1 MTQSMDDQLKELF
14 KNKLREIQ
22 IKDQKLKK
30 EQTKDSRHK
39 KSYNQ
44 NKDYNKKQPKN
55 KNYNKGKDYQKK
67 NYGVVERHQ
76 LTEEEKIR
84 VDKIGEEAGVW
95 LEQNKAN
102 VSDNKKIIKETKL
115 KLLVMTF
122 ENYSE
127 IQKDMV
133 QML

>member
-1 MTQSMDDQLKELF
+1 MTQSMDDQLKDLF
-14 KNKLREIQ
+14 KSKLKEIQ
-22 IKDQKLKK
+22 MKDQKLKK
-30 EQTKDSRHK
+30 EQNKDPRHK

-44 NKDYNKKQPKN
+44 KTDYNKKKPKN
-55 KNYNKGKDYQKK
+55 KNYNKDYQKK

-76 LTEEEKIR
+76 LTEEEKVR
-84 VDKIGEEAGVW
+84 MNKIEEEAGKW
-95 LEQNKAN
+95 LEQNKTN
-102 VSDNKKIIKETKL
+102 VSDNKKVIKETKL